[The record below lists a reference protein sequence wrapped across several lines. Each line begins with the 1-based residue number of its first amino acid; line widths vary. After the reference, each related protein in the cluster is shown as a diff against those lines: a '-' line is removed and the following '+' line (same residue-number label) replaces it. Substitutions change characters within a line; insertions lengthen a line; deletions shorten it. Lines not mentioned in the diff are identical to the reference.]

1 MNSSEGESFCLT
13 LLYDRCYTHSF
24 CDLRTQ
30 KRREPKRKRP
40 MILDL
45 HIHTSWHS
53 ADSNLSP
60 IDLIREAKRL
70 GLNGVVV
77 TEHDRGWDRFR
88 ARDLAAEHDFLFLRG
103 MEVST
108 DLGHILVCG
117 LDEYVSGIQRAEKL
131 RQIVDDVGGVM
142 IAAHPFR
149 RAFTP
154 DFRHGKESTP
164 GTLAE
169 AVRRPIFD
177 LLDGVE
183 VCNGGSID
191 RENKCAMQ
199 VCDYLGL
206 APTGGSDA
214 HSELGIGCY
223 ATQFDDPIRTEADVI
238 AALQQRRC
246 RAVVLQRSATSWSYE
261 PSAQAARFQGV
272 EGWR

>member
-1 MNSSEGESFCLT
+1 
-13 LLYDRCYTHSF
+13 
-24 CDLRTQ
+24 
-30 KRREPKRKRP
+30 

-53 ADSNLSP
+53 SDSNLSP
-60 IDLIREAKRL
+60 QELIHEARRL
-70 GLNGVVV
+70 GLDGVVV
-77 TEHDRGWDRFR
+77 TEHDRCWDRFR
-88 ARDLAAEHDFLFLRG
+88 AREVAEEHGFLLLRG

-131 RQIVDDVGGVM
+131 RQVVDDAGGVM

-154 DFRHGKESTP
+154 DFRHGKEPTP
-164 GTLAE
+164 QSLLE
-169 AVRRPIFD
+169 AARRPIFD

-191 RENKCAMQ
+191 RENKFAMQ
-199 VCDYLGL
+199 VCDHLGL
-206 APTGGSDA
+206 AATGGSDA

-238 AALQQRRC
+238 AALKQKRC
-246 RAVVLQRSATSWSYE
+246 RAVVLQRTDSGVYYE
-261 PSAQAARFQGV
+261 ASAQAAKFQGL
-272 EGWR
+272 EGWPA